1 MAAAAIFRGL
11 KFLLRFICVP
21 DFDSYPSDRE
31 LSYDFAKIFVML
43 LWGLGC
49 VSGNLLL
56 VGLVAE
62 GKYRGALTLGLR
74 AGNFLGVDVWGN
86 HCNWT
91 LCLGGVVMWK
101 GDGLSGR
108 LGEES

>member
-1 MAAAAIFRGL
+1 MER
-11 KFLLRFICVP
+11 LLN
-21 DFDSYPSDRE
+21 
-31 LSYDFAKIFVML
+31 
-43 LWGLGC
+43 LGC
-49 VSGNLLL
+49 VSGDLPL
-56 VGLVAE
+56 VELVAE
-62 GKYRGALTLGLR
+62 GKYRGALTLRWR

-91 LCLGGVVMWK
+91 LSLGGVVMWK